1 MVSIDPRRVYVSSP
15 EEIPFKTIKV
25 RDPGMSLFYSCLLS
39 VVKNNHSNVYLGP
52 NGEEYVW
59 YQCTVY
65 VFHIYF
71 NCITFAHLRRLSQSY
86 PCGIFLQVNG
96 GREGRS
102 IGAYELAQAV
112 EELGAGEILLNCI
125 DCDSNRLHLTTY
137 YASNVT

>member
-39 VVKNNHSNVYLGP
+39 VVKNNPSNVYLGP

-71 NCITFAHLRRLSQSY
+71 NCMHIFSFKLS
-86 PCGIFLQVNG
+86 L
-96 GREGRS
+96 S
-102 IGAYELAQAV
+102 IISMWHIS
-112 EELGAGEILLNCI
+112 AGEFAPNSHIL
-125 DCDSNRLHLTTY
+125 
-137 YASNVT
+137 